1 MEAIFRRADLTYE
14 AIFSTLSFDLPGL
27 GAELL
32 KSLYE
37 NINPQFPI
45 TAADM
50 RVLGGS
56 SLSDVRVQ
64 VDMFNGLGLIDV
76 TADKLSMNFRSLQN
90 DGDLTICKN
99 CISLSEQAVR
109 SALPNLQVDAV
120 ALRPTLFLALDR
132 KVESASS
139 HIAQVVGSAAQFNLD
154 EFGNP
159 AQYPGVNL
167 EVENT
172 EEDWNAI
179 FNAYRDRGDQSSL
192 IVSCH
197 ALYRE
202 DGIIRGLEE
211 RASHLERLIR
221 AFLSGIG
228 LEIPISPQDAT

>member
-1 MEAIFRRADLTYE
+1 MEANFRRADLTYE
-14 AIFSTLSFDLPGL
+14 AIFSALSFDLPGL
-27 GAELL
+27 GAALL

-64 VDMFNGLGLIDV
+64 VDVFNGLGLIDV
-76 TADKLSMNFRSLQN
+76 TTEKLSMNFRNLQN
-90 DGDLTICKN
+90 DGDLATCKN

-109 SALPNLQVDAV
+109 RALPNLQVDAV
-120 ALRPTLFLALDR
+120 VLRPTLFLELDR

-139 HIAQVVGSAAQFNLD
+139 HIAQVAGSTAQFNLD

-159 AQYPGVNL
+159 AQHLGVNL

-172 EEDWNAI
+172 EENWNVI
-179 FNAYRDRGDQSSL
+179 FNAYRDRGEQSSL

-202 DGIIRGLEE
+202 DGVISGLDE
-211 RASHLERLIR
+211 RASHLQRLIR

-228 LEIPISPQDAT
+228 LEIPNSPQDAT

>member
-1 MEAIFRRADLTYE
+1 MEANFRRADLTYE
-14 AIFSTLSFDLPGL
+14 AIFSALSFDLPGL
-27 GAELL
+27 GAALL

-37 NINPQFPI
+37 NINPQFAV

-76 TADKLSMNFRSLQN
+76 TTEKLSMNFRNLQN
-90 DGDLTICKN
+90 DGDLATCKS

-109 SALPNLQVDAV
+109 KTLPNLQVDAV
-120 ALRPTLFLALDR
+120 VLRPTLFLELDR

-139 HIAQVVGSAAQFNLD
+139 HIAQVTGSTAQFNLD

-159 AQYPGVNL
+159 AQHPGVNL

-172 EEDWNAI
+172 EENWNAV
-179 FNAYRDRGDQSSL
+179 FNAYRDRGEQSSL
-192 IVSCH
+192 IVSCY

-202 DGIIRGLEE
+202 DGVIRGLEE
-211 RASHLERLIR
+211 RASHLQRLIR

-228 LEIPISPQDAT
+228 LEIPNSPQDAT

>member
-1 MEAIFRRADLTYE
+1 MEANFRRADLTYE
-14 AIFSTLSFDLPGL
+14 AIFSALTFDLPGL
-27 GAELL
+27 GAALL

-154 EFGNP
+154 EFGKP
-159 AQYPGVNL
+159 CSTPRCESRSREHRGRL
-167 EVENT
+167 ECDLQRLSGSGGPVFANC
-172 EEDWNAI
+172 
-179 FNAYRDRGDQSSL
+179 F
-192 IVSCH
+192 VSCT
-197 ALYRE
+197 
-202 DGIIRGLEE
+202 ISRGWDHSWTG
-211 RASHLERLIR
+211 RAR
-221 AFLSGIG
+221 
-228 LEIPISPQDAT
+228 